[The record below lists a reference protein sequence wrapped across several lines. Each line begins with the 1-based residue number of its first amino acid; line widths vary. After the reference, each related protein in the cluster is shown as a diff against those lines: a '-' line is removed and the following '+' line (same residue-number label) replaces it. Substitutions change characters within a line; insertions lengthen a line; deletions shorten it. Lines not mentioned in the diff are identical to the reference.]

1 MPHYVALGFKEHQ
14 LNISGKQASLEN
26 IKSVSS
32 LFNAYRVFYKQ
43 ETDIAL
49 ASYFI
54 SKRIRNS
61 ESVIFYAQN

>member
-1 MPHYVALGFKEHQ
+1 MSATGSLTERE
-14 LNISGKQASLEN
+14 LNISVKQASLEN
-26 IKSVSS
+26 IKRVSA

-49 ASYFI
+49 ASDFI